1 MRTRSLAGWSTLV
14 LLVCG
19 WILIGFAVSTPYV
32 PVLAEA
38 LPALTSTML
47 ASNLPASSPRLAIPE
62 PKRNAQGDG
71 PERSLGPLRL
81 AGPGPSA
88 LDMNRNGMR
97 LPNDPDVDAQRLGI
111 TAAAAVLPDEERMLL
126 LAFEAIGGARL
137 ETAEQH
143 LHTLLSKHPDF
154 HLARLAL
161 ADVLMARSG
170 RFVDFA
176 SGAAGKRVELLR

>member
-1 MRTRSLAGWSTLV
+1 
-14 LLVCG
+14 
-19 WILIGFAVSTPYV
+19 
-32 PVLAEA
+32 
-38 LPALTSTML
+38 
-47 ASNLPASSPRLAIPE
+47 
-62 PKRNAQGDG
+62 
-71 PERSLGPLRL
+71 
-81 AGPGPSA
+81 
-88 LDMNRNGMR
+88 MR
-97 LPNDPDVDAQRLGI
+97 LVGDSDIDAQRLGI